1 MKFAIWYYR
10 SLIPGRPVLKVQ
22 SRDLWNPPL
31 VAGMEP
37 IDCDVLEIDNDT
49 VLYCPSL

>member
-1 MKFAIWYYR
+1 MKWVTWYYKP
-10 SLIPGRPVLKVQ
+10 LVPGRKVLKVY
-22 SRDLWNPPL
+22 SLDLWNPPL

-37 IDCDVLEIDNDT
+37 IECDVLEIDNDT